1 MRNNALKLAGGTLLF
16 ISFIF
21 LTGFL
26 GPKGDSAAEKRETI
40 NKMRRETLADL
51 YKLRPAAR
59 DEIKRAVGYA
69 VFSNVGVNLFVVS
82 TGNGYGV
89 AHDNKTGK
97 DIYMKML
104 SGGVGVGLGV
114 KDFRGIFIF
123 SDRAA
128 FTDFVEH
135 GWTAQGQAD
144 AAAQADDKGGSAA
157 AAIEVGPGIRLYQIT
172 KNGLA
177 LQATIQGTKYW
188 KADKL
193 N

>member
-1 MRNNALKLAGGTLLF
+1 MKAHSLKPAAGMLLF
-16 ISFIF
+16 IFFIF

-26 GPKGDSAAEKRETI
+26 GPKGDSAAEKRKTI
-40 NKMRRETLADL
+40 NKMRRETLAEL
-51 YKLRPAAR
+51 YKLRPSAR

-69 VFSNVGVNLFVVS
+69 VFSNIGVNLFVLS

-97 DIYMKML
+97 DVYMKML

-128 FTDFVEH
+128 FTEFVEH

-144 AAAQADDKGGSAA
+144 AAAKADDKGGAAA
-157 AAIEVGPGIRLYQIT
+157 AAIEVGPGITLYQIT